1 MHILKEDKGLQS
13 KKGHAKSIFLICLML
28 LLLMPLQSF
37 SLAGDASDPL
47 VSKSWVDS
55 YVEITVSE
63 LEAQAKQ
70 LIVQAKA
77 LWQREIV
84 LTPDSKTAYINQGAY
99 QMDIVPKIVTVE
111 GGGGVTLVPLRF
123 LGETLNINVNWDG
136 ANNRIICSNGKKV
149 VILPLNSNV
158 ATING
163 VETALQIAPMIENN
177 RTLVPLRF
185 ISQAFD
191 CQVVWDGAAK
201 KIIVR
206 NYFE

>member
-1 MHILKEDKGLQS
+1 LQS
-13 KKGHAKSIFLICLML
+13 KKRHTRSVFLICLML
-28 LLLMPLQSF
+28 LALLPLQSF

-47 VSKSWVDS
+47 VSKSWADS

-70 LIVQAKA
+70 LIAQAKA

-84 LTPDSKTAYINQGAY
+84 LTPDSKTAYINKNAY
-99 QMDIVPKIVTVE
+99 QMDIVPKIVSVD
-111 GGGGVTLVPLRF
+111 GGGVTLVPLRF
-123 LGETLNINVNWDG
+123 LGEALNINVNWDG
-136 ANNRIICSNGKKV
+136 ANNRIICSNTKKT
-149 VILPLNSNV
+149 VILPLDGNS
-158 ATING
+158 ATVNG
-163 VETALQIAPMIENN
+163 AETTLQIAPVVENG

-191 CQVVWDGAAK
+191 CQVIWDGATQ